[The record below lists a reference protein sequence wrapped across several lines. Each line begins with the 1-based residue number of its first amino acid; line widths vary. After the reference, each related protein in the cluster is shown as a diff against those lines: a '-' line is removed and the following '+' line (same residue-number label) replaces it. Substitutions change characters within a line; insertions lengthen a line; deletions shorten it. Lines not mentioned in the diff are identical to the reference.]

1 MKSSFLLHRQPSS
14 TVSSW
19 WKGWGALW
27 SLFFHKGTNPTNAW
41 RFHPHDLVTSQSC
54 HLLPSSPW
62 HLQLMTKDGHLWIL
76 TVHKDSFHCILQSS
90 KINLKISVFSLLRY
104 IMGISFN
111 YETHLAS
118 HFFLTFTHTY
128 PFPSNHQE
136 YSPISFFSLSSL
148 LFSSVV
154 SPKATDKTKILS
166 KPIRKTNALARQSLW
181 YNWDLLFFE
190 GLGATGHCLTPLV

>member
-1 MKSSFLLHRQPSS
+1 MSGEVTLPSLQTAIFLLCPLDGR
-14 TVSSW
+14 
-19 WKGWGALW
+19 GGGALW
-27 SLFFHKGTNPTNAW
+27 NLFVDKGTNPIHTW

-76 TVHKDSFHCILQSS
+76 RVRKDSFPCTFHSS

-104 IMGISFN
+104 IMGISFS

-136 YSPISFFSLSSL
+136 HSPIHFSLSPL
-148 LFSSVV
+148 LSS
-154 SPKATDKTKILS
+154 P
-166 KPIRKTNALARQSLW
+166 LW
-181 YNWDLLFFE
+181 SHPRLL
-190 GLGATGHCLTPLV
+190 TRPRY